1 MYSDGQGYIIDQQ
14 FIAFL
19 VGLTAIG
26 LPFVMFFSANIGVCF
41 FDSISHFY
49 YAPFFGSVFV
59 ASLAFIG
66 TFLLAYRGENK
77 SESQL
82 ASIAGICAFGV
93 AMLPTSGPGC
103 ESPSF
108 PARIFAKLSEKTV
121 EGGESVLYPDQ
132 DPDRF
137 FELFKFVGILHYA
150 SAVLLLSF
158 LAYFSFVVFTR
169 VIPGVHA
176 SEDGTL
182 TAAKTI
188 RNKIY
193 ITSGVLIV
201 VSILALGAYALSSW
215 ISGERWNWWNDF
227 NLTFWFEA
235 LALVSF
241 GVSWMVKSRIYG
253 KFLLDE
259 RDKRAA

>member
-1 MYSDGQGYIIDQQ
+1 MYSDGQGYLIDQQ

-103 ESPSF
+103 ERLPF

-121 EGGESVLYPDQ
+121 EGESVLYPAQ

-158 LAYFSFVVFTR
+158 LAYYSFVVFTR
-169 VIPGVHA
+169 VIPSVNA
-176 SEDGTL
+176 NEDGTP
-182 TAAKTI
+182 TAVKKI

-201 VSILALGAYALSSW
+201 VSILVLGASALISR
-215 ISGERWNWWNDF
+215 ISGESWNWWNDF

-241 GVSWMVKSRIYG
+241 GVSWMVKSRFYG
-253 KFLLDE
+253 KLLLDE